1 MRAAYRVSGL
11 WRTDP
16 PDGWRAPTAR
26 PERRPLDGGL
36 DGGHLTAGMISG
48 VSLVQRPA
56 LDWRTAKA
64 VPAEGHLNVGRPS
77 ADRPCLQGPGFVIF
91 DSHAVSGLGPG
102 GLQRLDSS
110 TAS

>member
-26 PERRPLDGGL
+26 PERWPLDGGPDGGLDGGL

-64 VPAEGHLNVGRPS
+64 VPAEGYLDIGRPT
-77 ADRPCLQGPGFVIF
+77 ADRPCV
-91 DSHAVSGLGPG
+91 
-102 GLQRLDSS
+102 
-110 TAS
+110 